1 MTGMETTQVPRP
13 QRHASGGERI
23 RTLTILLAIG
33 VAIAGATILLDRA
46 GAPGFTT
53 ITLSGDA
60 SGSRPL
66 VGGAPPDF
74 TATTVTGE
82 AFRLADLR
90 GRPVWLTFGAS
101 WCADCRAEAPDLQ
114 STYERYAPAGLAV
127 VSIWIDEGD
136 KDVRDYAA
144 RAGLGFTMIAD
155 PTTALASRYRTYG
168 LPTHLF
174 IGSDG
179 TIRAIR
185 LGGLPPGEMDAL
197 ADAIIR

>member
-1 MTGMETTQVPRP
+1 MLTTPVLRP
-13 QRHASGGERI
+13 QLPASGGERFG
-23 RTLTILLAIG
+23 TLTILFVIG

-53 ITLSGDA
+53 ITLTADA

-66 VGGAPPDF
+66 VGSAPPDF
-74 TATTVTGE
+74 AATTATGE

-90 GRPVWLTFGAS
+90 GRPIWLTFGAS

-114 STYERYAPAGLAV
+114 ATYERYAPAGLAL

-136 KDVRDYAA
+136 RDVRDYAA
-144 RAGLGFTMIAD
+144 RVGLDYTMIAD
-155 PTTALASRYRTYG
+155 PTKALASRYRTYG
-168 LPTHLF
+168 LPTHIF

-179 TIRAIR
+179 KIRTIR

-197 ADAIIR
+197 ASSIIR

>member
-1 MTGMETTQVPRP
+1 MDTTPVLRAQLP
-13 QRHASGGERI
+13 ASRGERLG
-23 RTLTILLAIG
+23 TLTILLVIG
-33 VAIAGATILLDRA
+33 VVIAGATILLDGA

-53 ITLSGDA
+53 ITLTGDA

-74 TATTVTGE
+74 GATTATGE

-90 GRPVWLTFGAS
+90 GRPIWLTFGAS
-101 WCADCRAEAPDLQ
+101 WCVECRAEAPDLQ
-114 STYERYAPAGLAV
+114 AAYERYAPAGLAL

-136 KDVRDYAA
+136 RDVRDYAA
-144 RAGLGFTMIAD
+144 RAGLDFTMIAD

-185 LGGLPPGEMDAL
+185 LGGLSPGEMEML
-197 ADAIIR
+197 VGSIIR